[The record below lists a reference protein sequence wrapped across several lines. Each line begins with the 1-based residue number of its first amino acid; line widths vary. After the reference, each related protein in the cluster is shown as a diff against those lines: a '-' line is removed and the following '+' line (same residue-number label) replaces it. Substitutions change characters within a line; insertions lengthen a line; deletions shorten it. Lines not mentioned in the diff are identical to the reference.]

1 MAPASGAALL
11 RINSRPWAQVYVDG
25 RLVGNTPQLALQLPP
40 GEHNVRLVN
49 GIFAMGK
56 VLNVKL
62 RAGERV
68 TKVEMLEE

>member
-49 GIFAMGK
+49 GVFAMGK

-68 TKVEMLEE
+68 TRVEMLEE